1 MKRKTWSL
9 LLLATLLGALAVAWK
24 PLKAIYLSG
33 VPGHLENHFVYIPTG
48 ATFDQVLD
56 SLSSNGFLSDVESF
70 RWLAGKM
77 KYVRPVMRS
86 GRYEI
91 EPGWSNRRLIQHLR
105 AGEKAPVNV
114 VLNNER
120 LPEEIAGRVAQF
132 LEADSLSLLQAMRDP
147 GVLADLGR
155 TPENLLALFIP
166 NTYKLHWDTDAKA
179 FLQRMAKEH
188 DAFWAKNNRLEKARS
203 LVMTPEQVYTL
214 ASIVERETNTAS
226 EKPAIAG
233 VYLNRLNTGMLL
245 QADPTCVF
253 ATGDFST
260 RRVTLFHTTFDSPYN
275 TYLYK
280 GLPPGPI
287 SMASISSIDAV
298 LNPEKH
304 DYLYFCAKP
313 DDSGTHQFASTYPAH
328 LVNARRFQTW
338 LSQRGL

>member
-1 MKRKTWSL
+1 MKRKTSGL
-9 LLLATLLGALAVAWK
+9 LLLAILLASLAIAWK

-33 VPGHLENHFVYIPTG
+33 VPGRLENRFVYIPTG
-48 ATFDQVLD
+48 ASFDQVLD
-56 SLSSNGFLSDVESF
+56 SLSSGGFLSDPEGF
-70 RWLAGKM
+70 QWLAEKM

-86 GRYEI
+86 GRYKI

-105 AGEKAPVNV
+105 AGEQAPVNV

-120 LPEEIAGRVAQF
+120 LPEEIAGCVAHF
-132 LEADSLSLLQAMRDP
+132 LEADSLALLQTMRDP
-147 GVLADLGR
+147 AVLAEFGR

-166 NTYKLHWDTDAKA
+166 NTYNLHWDTDAKT

-188 DAFWAKNNRLEKARS
+188 DAFWAKNNRLDKARA
-203 LVMTPEQVYTL
+203 LNMTPEQVYAL
-214 ASIVERETNTAS
+214 ASIVERETNTKS

-233 VYLNRLNTGMLL
+233 VYLNRLNIGMLL

-253 ATGDFST
+253 ATRDFGV
-260 RRVTLFHTTFDSPYN
+260 RRVTLYHTTFDSPYN

-298 LNPEKH
+298 LNAQKH

-313 DDSGTHQFASTYPAH
+313 DDSGTHQFASTYAAH